1 MIYLKKEDEIELIRQ
16 SCILVCKTLA
26 EVANLLKIGVTGKVL
41 DRRAEE
47 FIRDHQGVP
56 GFKGYNHFPSTL
68 CISLNEAVVH
78 GIPNDIPFQSGD
90 IVSIDCGVL
99 MNEFYGDA
107 AYTFAL
113 GEVPEEKIKLLKV
126 TEESLYL
133 GIGKAIAGN
142 RVGDIGHAIQNHT
155 EVKHHY
161 GVVKELVGHG
171 LGRKLH
177 ESPDVPNYG
186 KAGNGI
192 LLKEGMVIAIE
203 PMINLGTRRVKQL
216 KDGWTVVTVD
226 RKVSAHFEHSIA
238 IRKNQADILSDH
250 SFIKTSMKNNEDLL
264 KY

>member
-1 MIYLKKEDEIELIRQ
+1 L
-16 SCILVCKTLA
+16 
-26 EVANLLKIGVTGKVL
+26 
-41 DRRAEE
+41 
-47 FIRDHQGVP
+47 
-56 GFKGYNHFPSTL
+56 
-68 CISLNEAVVH
+68 SLGA
-78 GIPNDIPFQSGD
+78 
-90 IVSIDCGVL
+90 
-99 MNEFYGDA
+99 
-107 AYTFAL
+107 
-113 GEVPEEKIKLLKV
+113 VPEEKIKLLKV

-250 SFIKTSMKNNEDLL
+250 SFIKDSMKNNEDLL